1 MQEKGHFAIVCQ
13 SAKKPMYTLGD
24 EESFS
29 EEESYDITDEKA
41 YAISTAK
48 QSNEDQVLV
57 TCTVNKQHQV
67 TFKVD
72 TGASCNVL
80 LLRDYVRSTGDKKGL
95 KTTSRLT
102 MHNNSCE
109 YPLGKVMLPVT
120 RSGTTHCLRFY
131 VVNSCITPRNSCL
144 GMKLIRILDSDVIH
158 TVAEQ

>member
-1 MQEKGHFAIVCQ
+1 MNLSKNFVQLQIKSATNARKKDTLQLFASQ
-13 SAKKPMYTLGD
+13 LRNKLYTLGD

-80 LLRDYVRSTGDKKGL
+80 LLHDYVRSTGDKKGL
-95 KTTSRLT
+95 RLKKTT
-102 MHNNSCE
+102 
-109 YPLGKVMLPVT
+109 
-120 RSGTTHCLRFY
+120 
-131 VVNSCITPRNSCL
+131 
-144 GMKLIRILDSDVIH
+144 
-158 TVAEQ
+158 